1 MFRKTPPSKTYIS
14 QTSVPRPNK
23 TYALMRELEE
33 MDKRGEIPPLSED
46 DFLVYE
52 LCSYFG
58 ENTIEMYTAAAAFT
72 KDYGFTSVIDLGCA
86 SGFPEELF
94 ESIGI
99 GYLGIS
105 PESPSNRGGCKH
117 HLAGRYPNDINR
129 AALPSNALLIS
140 RLCVGYFIS
149 SPEDLAQLA
158 HDFSCMLLSAPESTT
173 NLLRRYYTT
182 VMPVL
187 GNDGE
192 YWMYFERKGE

>member
-1 MFRKTPPSKTYIS
+1 MFWKTPPSNTYIP
-14 QTSVPRPNK
+14 QTSVSRPNK
-23 TYALMRELEE
+23 TYALMRGLEE
-33 MDKRGEIPPLSED
+33 MNKQGKILPLSED
-46 DFLVYE
+46 DLLLYE
-52 LCSYFG
+52 LCSYFS
-58 ENTIEMYTAAAAFT
+58 ENSVEMYTAAAAFA

-94 ESIGI
+94 ESVGI
-99 GYLGIS
+99 DYLGIS

-158 HDFSCMLLSAPESTT
+158 HDFPYILLSAPDGTI
-173 NLLRRYYTT
+173 NQLRRHFAT
-182 VMPVL
+182 VIPVL